1 MNKRQYK
8 KHLKKLKCKSY
19 YKMREKRIVMI
30 ADKYRKPMQP
40 LDPYCLNIV
49 YIVDSKR
56 MNLKHPHSVKLLGNC
71 YPTSS
76 KEGNNETSFT
86 LEFKAG
92 GISDE

>member
-8 KHLKKLKCKSY
+8 KYVKKLKCRSY
-19 YKMREKRIVMI
+19 YQMRRKRIMMI
-30 ADKYRKPMQP
+30 ADKYIKLMQP

-56 MNLKHPHSVKLLGNC
+56 MNLKHHHSVKLLGNC
-71 YPTSS
+71 YPASMN
-76 KEGNNETSFT
+76 KDNNTTQFT

-92 GISDE
+92 GISNE